1 MVDRMQIARNRLNA
15 CAGAD
20 LRSFYCDLL
29 GMKTFPCDEAFVV
42 GYHERQCL
50 LEFRAGD
57 FAPFY
62 DGGDGFYWKIG
73 ITLRDLDAAVAYLRE
88 RGSAVSDPRQFQ
100 DIGYMCH
107 LRDPNGFPIELLQQ
121 GFEGNEKPLSPGGHP
136 VASQA
141 TLAHVTL
148 RITDL
153 AAARQLCEDQLGMRL
168 MSVQPID
175 LENRKFCLYFYA
187 WSDEKLPDADL
198 QAVKN
203 REWLWQRPYTLL
215 ELQFLE
221 NAEGSVRIGKPDEA
235 GFAGLGLLDDDGRLT
250 YLSAE
255 QLAAQQ

>member
-1 MVDRMQIARNRLNA
+1 MQIARNRLNVS
-15 CAGAD
+15 AGTD

-29 GMKTFPCDEAFVV
+29 GMGTFPSADGLVI
-42 GYHERQCL
+42 GYDQRQCL
-50 LEFRAGD
+50 LEFHQGD
-57 FAPFY
+57 FEPFY

-73 ITLRDLDAAVAYLRE
+73 ITLRDLAAAVTYLRA
-88 RGSAVSDPRQFQ
+88 RGSTVSDPRQFQ

-107 LRDPNGFPIELLQQ
+107 LRDPSGFPIELLQQ

-168 MSVQPID
+168 MSVQPVD
-175 LENRKFCLYFYA
+175 LANRKFCLYFYA
-187 WSDEKLPDADL
+187 WSNEKLPDADL
-198 QAVKN
+198 EAVKN

-215 ELQFLE
+215 ELQLLE
-221 NAEGSVRIGKPDEA
+221 NTEASVRIGKPDEA
-235 GFAGLGLLDDDGRLT
+235 GFTGLGLLDDDRRLT